1 MGTTKGQW
9 TQQRRKCWTLK
20 IVVACCIVLVFLSPA
35 FSRKIPAD
43 SKPYLGRS
51 VLIERRVE
59 RSEVRG
65 RILEEEDG
73 DPGDLTNDY
82 STPTH
87 NQHGVEGTPSP
98 PASKSTVR
106 GTVRYGQN
114 HIPAEFAR
122 YTAAYGHR
130 HLRGV

>member
-1 MGTTKGQW
+1 MGTIKGQW
-9 TQQRRKCWTLK
+9 TQQRRNCWTLK
-20 IVVACCIVLVFLSPA
+20 IVVACCIALVFLSPA
-35 FSRKIPAD
+35 FSRKLPAD
-43 SKPYLGRS
+43 SKTYLGRS

-59 RSEVRG
+59 RRSEVRG

-73 DPGDLTNDY
+73 DPGDLMNDY

-87 NQHGVEGTPSP
+87 NQHGSSP
-98 PASKSTVR
+98 PVSKATVR
-106 GTVRYGQN
+106 GTMRYSQN
-114 HIPAEFAR
+114 NIPAEFAR